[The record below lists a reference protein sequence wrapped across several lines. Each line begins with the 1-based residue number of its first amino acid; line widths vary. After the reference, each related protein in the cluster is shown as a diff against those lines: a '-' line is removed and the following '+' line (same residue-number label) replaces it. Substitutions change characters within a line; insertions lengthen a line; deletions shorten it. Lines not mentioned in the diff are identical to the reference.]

1 MRGIPKNVEVTSVRV
16 QQERSLYH
24 VQFERLY
31 DSLGFLS
38 LPESK
43 NQIGM
48 PVSTFFYLAG

>member
-1 MRGIPKNVEVTSVRV
+1 MRGIPKNVEVTSVRM

-48 PVSTFFYLAG
+48 PVSTFFI